1 MNRGA
6 KVDPHTNAL
15 TLTDGK
21 DKNWKASFT
30 FARPA
35 LDRLTLD
42 GTINGQKATMQ
53 LRLLDYAKFQLA
65 ARGFHWI
72 QDYPF
77 NR

>member
-1 MNRGA
+1 MSKKYHIRRGFA
-6 KVDPHTNAL
+6 Q
-15 TLTDGK
+15 

-30 FARPA
+30 FTQPA
-35 LDRLTLD
+35 ADQLALD
-42 GTINGQKATMQ
+42 GTLNGQKTTMH
-53 LRLLDYAKFQLA
+53 LRRLDHTKFQLN